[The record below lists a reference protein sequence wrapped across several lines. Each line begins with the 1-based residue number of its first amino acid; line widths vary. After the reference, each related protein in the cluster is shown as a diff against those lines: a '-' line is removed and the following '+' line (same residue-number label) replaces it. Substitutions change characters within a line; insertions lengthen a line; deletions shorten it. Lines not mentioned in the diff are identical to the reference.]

1 MYKEFD
7 YLALSKALVDKSTAL
22 KVKSESSS
30 YEVGYAQ
37 GYAEAAI
44 DVMEFISNFQS
55 DTLAAIKAE
64 SEDYVSLSE
73 VEDECK
79 EDN

>member
-1 MYKEFD
+1 MYKEFN
-7 YLALSKALVDKSTAL
+7 YLALSKMLVAKSTAL
-22 KVKSESSS
+22 KVKSEPSS
-30 YEVGYAQ
+30 YEIGYAQ

-55 DTLAAIKAE
+55 ETLATIKAE
-64 SEDYVSLSE
+64 SADCVSLSE

-79 EDN
+79 ENN